1 MRNLQLIRHKLVQML
16 AVGQTDILMK
26 HQAVNDGQHAVN
38 AIDGQQDN
46 PAEISC
52 LYYQLAQQK
61 KKNKG
66 DTHRTHITRKTFRL
80 LAEVEETEDHD
91 RTDHRINEVTFN
103 KRNDFRID
111 DRQSSQHDQ
120 GITTRDAVDPVHEVI
135 GIDDTGTNN
144 QGNDNPPPR
153 QGEQAPLA
161 EHQPHGREMEK
172 QSRYLPGGLD
182 IIHKADERDQCQ
194 GKHEQGI
201 FKAIRQKAGQRTE
214 IEDDATTTQSDSRMG
229 TAFVRLVYDI
239 TLVSHPKIKK
249 FRHEEQN
256 QNHQIIHHS
265 FLSIR

>member
-16 AVGQTDILMK
+16 TVGQTDILMK

-46 PAEISC
+46 PTEISC
-52 LYYQLAQQK
+52 TDNQFAYQE

-120 GITTRDAVDPVHEVI
+120 GITTRNTVDPVHEVI
-135 GIDDTGTNN
+135 GIDDTRADN
-144 QGNDNPPPR
+144 QGNDYPPPR
-153 QGEQAPLA
+153 
-161 EHQPHGREMEK
+161 
-172 QSRYLPGGLD
+172 
-182 IIHKADERDQCQ
+182 
-194 GKHEQGI
+194 
-201 FKAIRQKAGQRTE
+201 
-214 IEDDATTTQSDSRMG
+214 
-229 TAFVRLVYDI
+229 
-239 TLVSHPKIKK
+239 
-249 FRHEEQN
+249 
-256 QNHQIIHHS
+256 
-265 FLSIR
+265 